1 MRKIAEIRRDLNA
14 KVEEAKA
21 IDQKTNAEAMTRC
34 LDEIRALT
42 EELNAANAI
51 AATERQLAE
60 SAFAGKEKTE
70 GRKFSFIK
78 LVRAISNGTELAGP
92 DSEAAE

>member
-51 AATERQLAE
+51 EATERQLAE
-60 SAFAGKEKTE
+60 SAFAGKEKKE

-78 LVRAISNGTELAGP
+78 FIREISNGQGRRSP
-92 DSEAAE
+92 RGSVD